1 MFYTY
6 TNSTGIPDAVNYDG
20 KMTGDK
26 NLVNKKY
33 VDDSVASGSGELSTL
48 TTCGNHYTY
57 SNNSN
62 APDFTN
68 FRTATTS
75 MEYNREFHFKQ
86 LWTSEGDGALL
97 RPYWEPTHQT
107 MFELYV
113 RAQLVLKTPIKDW
126 KQSPR
131 DHMCVVF
138 SPAGPEPMTHEHGAF
153 YNNSTYEVVLTNMRK
168 I

>member
-1 MFYTY
+1 MD
-6 TNSTGIPDAVNYDG
+6 S
-20 KMTGDK
+20 DK
-26 NLVNKKY
+26 NLVNKEY
-33 VDDSVASGSGELSTL
+33 VDSKVQSSSSSELYTL

-57 SNNSN
+57 STRSD

-75 MEYNREFHFKQ
+75 MEYNTEFHFKQ
-86 LWTSEGDGALL
+86 LWTSENYGALL
-97 RPYWEPTHQT
+97 QPYWEPTHQT

-126 KQSPR
+126 KTSPR
-131 DHMCVVF
+131 DHLCVMF
-138 SPAGPEPMTHEHGAF
+138 SPAGPQPMTHEHGAF